1 MIALCFATPRE
12 MEAALAPLCPPPHLG
27 RGGHAT
33 VELPGPGKTRVLVTG
48 ISPVNAGLSLGLFLG
63 RHPDTTGVVNLGVA
77 GSFDPETLPLRAVAL
92 PLRETWPEVGLHDGE
107 AADPRGIG
115 IALAEQQ
122 GRRVWDTVEINPAGA
137 AKAMGLALDPAWPQ
151 APSLTVAGASATL
164 ERAASLYA
172 RHAALLENMEGFALA
187 LACLRCGLPF
197 LEVRT
202 VSNRVGSR
210 PPRDWDLDGALA
222 ALGAA
227 LAKLLGQ

>member
-1 MIALCFATPRE
+1 MIALCFATTRE

-33 VELPGPGKTRVLVTG
+33 VELPGLGAARVLVTG
-48 ISPVNAGLSLGLFLG
+48 ISPVNAGLALGLFLG
-63 RHPDTTGVVNLGVA
+63 RCPDTTGVVSLGVA
-77 GSFDPETLPLRAVAL
+77 GSFDPEALPLRAVAL
-92 PLRETWPEVGLHDGE
+92 PVSETWPEVGLHDGE
-107 AADPRGIG
+107 AADARGIG

-122 GRRVWDTVEINPAGA
+122 GRRVWDTLEITPDGA
-137 AKAMGLALDPAWPQ
+137 ASAMGLTLDPAWPRI
-151 APSLTVAGASATL
+151 PSLTVAGVSATPQ
-164 ERAASLYA
+164 RAASLYA

-222 ALGAA
+222 ALAAA
-227 LAKLLGQ
+227 LAHLLGR